1 MKSGERE
8 QGDQGRERGEWAY
21 LDENL
26 GSPNLPVM
34 VSQHPLADAS
44 RGHLEVCHI
53 CHRQS
58 RHQHTVAVHKLIE
71 GVTNWVASPTDP
83 GRWDKTAQ
91 IKSLT
96 NFHTLTPSH
105 PHSYTSTL
113 HTTHP
118 HPPAILTLPLHHT
131 LTSSHPHTLTYP
143 QASPYTLIHP
153 HVPTL
158 PLPHTLTLTHPQAP
172 PHTLTHPQA
181 PPHTLTHPQAPPH
194 TFTHPQA
201 PPHTLT

>member
-58 RHQHTVAVHKLIE
+58 WHQHTVAVDKLIE
-71 GVTNWVASPTDP
+71 GVANWVASPTDP
-83 GRWDKTAQ
+83 RRWDKTAQ

-96 NFHTLTPSH
+96 NFHTLTPLQLHLHITHYS
-105 PHSYTSTL
+105 SSSTCYTNTST
-113 HTTHP
+113 P
-118 HPPAILTLPLHHT
+118 
-131 LTSSHPHTLTYP
+131 SHPHTLTATP
-143 QASPYTLIHP
+143 PHYTLLILIH
-153 HVPTL
+153 L
-158 PLPHTLTLTHPQAP
+158 LY
-172 PHTLTHPQA
+172 
-181 PPHTLTHPQAPPH
+181 
-194 TFTHPQA
+194 
-201 PPHTLT
+201 